1 MAAVGKL
8 TPLDIQQIEKS
19 RLFQWPTSEEA
30 NRFAYRGQVLRR
42 AILRGHGEYGR
53 LVVSLASDLLADYG
67 YILRRSIFWY
77 VGVIAAAALA
87 YYALDP
93 GRSAALD
100 WHLGIAAVAESV
112 TAFHGRGIFSGSFAS
127 DEPRSIVAA
136 IEAVFGLSIEIC
148 LIVTFSQRFF
158 EK

>member
-19 RLFQWPTSEEA
+19 RLFQWPTPEEA

-53 LVVSLASDLLADYG
+53 LVVSLVSDLLADYG

-100 WHLGIAAVAESV
+100 
-112 TAFHGRGIFSGSFAS
+112 
-127 DEPRSIVAA
+127 
-136 IEAVFGLSIEIC
+136 
-148 LIVTFSQRFF
+148 
-158 EK
+158 